1 MRVSLVHDY
10 LTQHGGAERVL
21 EALHDLYPTAPVLTS
36 VADLDAL
43 PPFYRS
49 WTIRESPLGAM
60 PGAVRFHRALVP
72 IYPALF
78 RAFARELRDVD
89 LIISDS
95 SAWSHHA
102 PAPHGAAHLCY
113 CHSPARFLYGDAGYL
128 TPAGIPRALR
138 PTTSA
143 VFASLRRLDRQAA
156 SRVDRYI
163 ANSRTVAAR
172 IKAAYGREATVI
184 YPPVDLERF
193 RGLATSGEPA
203 DWCLV
208 VSRLVPHKRI
218 DLAVTAFT
226 RMGLPLKVIG
236 EGRAETALRRLA
248 GPTVEFLGRLD
259 DDATAHALASCR
271 ALILPASEDFGITA
285 VEAQAAGRPVIAFG
299 AGGALE
305 TVVAGETGTFFTEP
319 TVESLVDAVDGLS
332 RTRWDP
338 ALARTNAERF
348 GLGRFQNQLRHEV
361 DVTLHDRFGARS
373 FGAAGRTGG
382 QLT

>member
-1 MRVSLVHDY
+1 MRVALVHDY

-21 EALHDLYPTAPVLTS
+21 EAIHDLYPTAPVLTS
-36 VADLDAL
+36 VADLGAL

-49 WTIRESPLGAM
+49 WTIRQSPLGAI

-102 PAPHGAAHLCY
+102 PAPKRAAHLCY
-113 CHSPARFLYGDAGYL
+113 CHSPARFLYGDADYL
-128 TPAGIPRALR
+128 TPAGIPRAVR
-138 PTTSA
+138 PATSA

-172 IKAAYGREATVI
+172 IKAAYDREATVI

-193 RGLATSGEPA
+193 RRLGPTGEPA

-208 VSRLVPHKRI
+208 ISRLVPHKRI

-259 DDATAHALASCR
+259 DDATARALASCR

-305 TVVAGETGTFFTEP
+305 TVVAGETGIFFEEP
-319 TVESLVDAVDGLS
+319 TVESLVDAVDALS

-338 ALARTNAERF
+338 ALAGAHAERF
-348 GLGRFQNQLRHEV
+348 SLGRFQNELRREV
-361 DVTLHDRFGARS
+361 EVALHDQFGARS
-373 FGAAGRTGG
+373 FRAGGRTRV
-382 QLT
+382 